1 MTLKFPK
8 IAQKRSKNE
17 NFKKRKK
24 VPLDNLKIHIGFK
37 FEPDRL
43 KITPCTLM
51 DRQTT
56 DRRQTDRQT
65 DDRQTDILTP

>member
-24 VPLDNLKIHIGFK
+24 VPLDNSEIHIGFK
-37 FEPDRL
+37 FDPDRL
-43 KITPCTLM
+43 KITLCTLM
-51 DRQTT
+51 
-56 DRRQTDRQT
+56 DRQT
-65 DDRQTDILTP
+65 DDRQTDTLTP